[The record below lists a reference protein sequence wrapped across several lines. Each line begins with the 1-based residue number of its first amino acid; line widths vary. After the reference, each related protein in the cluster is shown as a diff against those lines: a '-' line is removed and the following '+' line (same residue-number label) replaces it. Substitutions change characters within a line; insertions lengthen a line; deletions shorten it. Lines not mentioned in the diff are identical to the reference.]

1 MSLKEIEVL
10 YNCQPTPGI
19 ILNTDSP
26 DFSVAA
32 INDAFLHF
40 TGTSRLQMIGKGF
53 FDVFPINQELPESAA
68 EKIKEALNQ
77 SLLSKKSFEIQ
88 NYTFSIPSC
97 TCHHEGTDTIHW
109 RLDTYP
115 LLNENGEVTYLVL
128 SLTDITLQITAEGH
142 ITGHE
147 NAQELALQVQQ
158 RNLDLF
164 NFSPVPT
171 WVYDTNTLCF
181 LAANEAAQN
190 DYGYTLDEFLSSTLK
205 LLSPAEDLAIVQEQ
219 IDNKV
224 KRGLPNKITLRH
236 ILKSGKI
243 IKVEI
248 ESKPLP
254 SWGENA
260 RIIMA
265 LDVTANVITNNL
277 EHLEKSVLE
286 LNAKKDVSLSKVL
299 CYYVTGIEA
308 LFPEMLCSIM
318 KIKNGKMYSWATPS
332 LPVKYIQDI
341 EGLAI
346 GNNVGSCG
354 SSAFLK
360 KEVIAS
366 DIANDPRWL
375 DIKEIALASG
385 LKACWSYP
393 IISSENEVLATFG
406 IYYKEIKEPDE
417 VELKIIER
425 AASLLMVIL
434 ENRQYAKELKETTQL
449 MVQGQE
455 LARFGNWSWDIQN
468 NVVSWSA
475 VLYTIYGLNKDTF
488 KATFEGYQEMLHPD
502 DKERVYNIIQ
512 NVLLTKEDVEFEE
525 RIVRPGGEIRH
536 LKSWATLKYDEHEN
550 PVKMIGACLDITES
564 KNTQEALITSEQRF
578 KTLIQDGADLI
589 AIFDADINYQY
600 VSANAKRILGIDPD
614 RLIGKNVF
622 DFIHHQD
629 RKMVM
634 SEFARL
640 DTQKRVE
647 LSPFRYINGSGQIRW
662 AETIVTDLRDNPAIA
677 GITANSRD
685 ITARM
690 ENELKTK
697 EHLER
702 YNIMSR
708 ATSDAVWDLN
718 ISTGEI
724 TWNHGIM
731 GIFGYKEIN
740 QPYQWWHDHVHP
752 EDISKVTAIVQ
763 HNVDQKIPRWTCEY
777 RFRSA
782 DGSYKDVLDRGFLIF
797 DKEGSPVRMIGA
809 IQDITERINYIHEIE
824 RHNLHLREIKW
835 AQAHL
840 VRGPLARIMAIVELL
855 KDPETDQPTLQT
867 LLSYM
872 NISAHE
878 LDKVIQG
885 TIRNKPSS

>member
-1 MSLKEIEVL
+1 MSLNEIEIL
-10 YNCQPTPGI
+10 YSCQPTPSI
-19 ILNTDSP
+19 ILNIDSP

-32 INDAFLHF
+32 INPAFLHA
-40 TGTSRLQMIGKGF
+40 TDTLQAQMIGKDF

-88 NYTFSIPSC
+88 DYTFSIPSC
-97 TCHHEGTDTIHW
+97 TCHHEGTDTLHW
-109 RLDTYP
+109 KLDTYP
-115 LLNENGEVTYLVL
+115 LLNENGEITYLVL

-142 ITGHE
+142 IAGHE

-286 LNAKKDVSLSKVL
+286 LNAKRDVSLSKVL

-417 VELKIIER
+417 VQLKIIER
-425 AASLLMVIL
+425 AAALLMVIL

-512 NVLLTKEDVEFEE
+512 NVLINREDVEFEE
-525 RIVRPGGEIRH
+525 RIIRPDGEVRH
-536 LKSWATLKYDEHEN
+536 LKSWATLKYDELEN

-724 TWNHGIM
+724 IWNHGIM

-855 KDPETDQPTLQT
+855 KDPETDHPTLQT